1 MFIYIIPHPSALS
14 SQSETVFYRGIHK
27 KGSDDVVSAVCVHRG
42 RYMYN
47 VYSATDNW
55 DDIIRTI
62 SCESPCMLIFD
73 TDHELHL
80 LLFILLIVLLN
91 VHVIFSFFQPSIGPT
106 QLNHIFSRIKTIYCL
121 LIEKEQKMVL
131 ALKKEN

>member
-27 KGSDDVVSAVCVHRG
+27 KGSDDVVSAVCVQRG
-42 RYMYN
+42 RYIMYIVQQTTETTSSELFRVN
-47 VYSATDNW
+47 PPVCWFLILIMSC
-55 DDIIRTI
+55 III
-62 SCESPCMLIFD
+62 ND
-73 TDHELHL
+73 TTT
-80 LLFILLIVLLN
+80 LLIVLLN

-121 LIEKEQKMVL
+121 LIEKEQ
-131 ALKKEN
+131 NNGISS